1 MWRAASLNIEQL
13 TTDAGT
19 MHGARTAALGL
30 ILTILATPCAAQT
43 LRGSKTTMVKQNR
56 IAVDHDYTFLRNR
69 GQVSKFVDMGL
80 LVPVRGNA
88 NYELATLRHP
98 YARPAL
104 KLFIERLAAQYKS
117 ACGERLVVT
126 SLTRP
131 LDEQPRNASDL
142 SVHPTGMAVDLR
154 VSKRASCRSWLERT
168 LLSLERQ
175 GVLDAIREQRP
186 PHYHVAL
193 FPSQYVA
200 YVEQLTNGSVRVAA
214 SGSSTGSVA
223 QADEASAD
231 VLETASLEADGADG
245 SSTVEVTASDP
256 APSRPASTI
265 DYRVTRG
272 ETLWSIARRHGTTV
286 EAIRTANG
294 LTGSRLDPGQILAIP
309 IS

>member
-1 MWRAASLNIEQL
+1 
-13 TTDAGT
+13 
-19 MHGARTAALGL
+19 MHGARTAVIGLALV
-30 ILTILATPCAAQT
+30 ILATPGAAQT

-56 IAVDHDYTFLRNR
+56 IAMDHDYTFLRDRSHLN
-69 GQVSKFVDMGL
+69 KFVGMGL
-80 LVPVRGNA
+80 LVPVRGNGH
-88 NYELATLRHP
+88 YELGTLRHP

-104 KLFIERLAAQYKS
+104 KLFIERLAGQYHS

-154 VSKRASCRSWLERT
+154 VSRRAKCRTWLERT

-175 GVLDAIREQRP
+175 GVLDAIRERRP

-193 FPSQYVA
+193 FPTQYVA
-200 YVEQLTNGSVRVAA
+200 YVEHLTGESLRVAGNA
-214 SGSSTGSVA
+214 SDATAVA
-223 QADEASAD
+223 QADEEQAA
-231 VLETASLEADGADG
+231 VVETASLEADEADGADG
-245 SSTVEVTASDP
+245 TDGTATAVVTASDP
-256 APSRPASTI
+256 APTRPASTM

-272 ETLWSIARRHGTTV
+272 ESLWSIARRHGTTV
-286 EAIRTANG
+286 EAIRAANG
-294 LTGSRLDPGQILAIP
+294 LRGSRLDPGQILAIP